1 MCYRRIRTVGGA
13 SVPQD
18 YAVNAGLAVKL
29 WYAGVMPLPQKF
41 DPANPPL
48 GQRRCPKC
56 GLPLFLSC
64 IEPSDQDD
72 HDQRTFECSK
82 CVYAETVIVNLR

>member
-1 MCYRRIRTVGGA
+1 LCGA
-13 SVPQD
+13 KWHPRHVPLW
-18 YAVNAGLAVKL
+18 VTNLNAGTVACES
-29 WYAGVMPLPQKF
+29 GVMPLPQKF

-64 IEPSDQDD
+64 IKPSDQDD

-82 CVYAETVIVNLR
+82 CAYAETVIVNFR